1 MWCCRILCGK
11 VTKRFL
17 NGLHRQ
23 LEIKAISFMQRL
35 LKQTAAI
42 TACPTR
48 HSLRNLCNH
57 ERLSRYLHLSLYKH
71 VLQVWIFNSSSCEC
85 VWNRLSYR
93 AGQTFQGKAG
103 YNPVIQF
110 VPCLPSCKYFR
121 TSFSERGKDLAWGTL
136 HIKFLLPTEKQIPF
150 HPDEYE
156 WFLWN
161 CQEYSEYVFFFRVL
175 STFMFL
181 ALAIPVIT
189 FPHHGPV
196 TTRFRKSQWSV
207 TVNLAQVVINSLET
221 LLEIKEN
228 WSNLSPN
235 HCWLGAFWKACCIL
249 WRSNKGCYVDP

>member
-1 MWCCRILCGK
+1 M
-11 VTKRFL
+11 
-17 NGLHRQ
+17 
-23 LEIKAISFMQRL
+23 KACLDTS
-35 LKQTAAI
+35 T
-42 TACPTR
+42 CPCTNMFFKCE
-48 HSLRNLCNH
+48 S
-57 ERLSRYLHLSLYKH
+57 SI
-71 VLQVWIFNSSSCEC
+71 LQVVNASKIGFLTGQGRPSKEKLDI
-85 VWNRLSYR
+85 VLSYNLYH
-93 AGQTFQGKAG
+93 ACQA
-103 YNPVIQF
+103 V
-110 VPCLPSCKYFR
+110 S
-121 TSFSERGKDLAWGTL
+121 TSELLSVNRGKDLAWGTL
-136 HIKFLLPTEKQIPF
+136 LIKFLLPTEKQIPF

-181 ALAIPVIT
+181 ALATPVIT